1 MESEVKN
8 MLNSIRNRRS
18 AFTLI
23 ELLVVMVVLV
33 IIAAIAI
40 PKMYARGEQSKESAL
55 HSDLALVRNAIASF
69 QADTG
74 YYPLKL
80 TDLTVLTSATL
91 STANTGVDSTGA
103 HQTIVATNFH
113 GPYLQSLPTDPVS
126 GNAFTY
132 SVASP
137 TVGNVTSSAAG
148 NGLDGTA
155 FSTW

>member
-1 MESEVKN
+1 
-8 MLNSIRNRRS
+8 MLSSIRTRQS

-40 PKMYARGEQSKESAL
+40 PKFYSRGEQSKEAAL
-55 HSDLALVRNAIASF
+55 HSDLTLVRNAIASF

-80 TDLTVLTSATL
+80 SDLTATTSAGL

-103 HQTIVATNFH
+103 HQTIVATTFH
-113 GPYLQSLPTDPVS
+113 GPYVQSVPNDPVS
-126 GNAFTY
+126 AKALTY

-148 NGLDGTA
+148 NGQDGTA